1 MPLDKSAVERIAFL
15 ARIKVPDEDLAPLAA
30 ELDHIIGW
38 VEQLG
43 EVDTNGVEPM
53 TSVAAMTL
61 PQRDDIVTDGS
72 YADKVLANA
81 PESEKGFF
89 AVPKV
94 VE

>member
-15 ARIKVPDEDLAPLAA
+15 ARIKVPDEDLGPLAA
-30 ELDHIIGW
+30 ELDRIIGW

-43 EVDTNGVEPM
+43 EVGTAGVEPM

-61 PQRDDIVTDGS
+61 PQRDDVVADGDC
-72 YADKVLANA
+72 ADKVLANA